1 MMNAKDADV
10 TKTSTGRD
18 DEILGIF
25 FDQSFVPQAFVD
37 ILLSNAAEH
46 GLSQAQTV
54 SSSLLSRLDY
64 YTKNLTRE
72 LESTV
77 RRLENLSGA
86 LPSAWAANIDVN
98 NEESGPLSRPNVGR
112 PSKMEYYLD
121 TLASAVRTIDSDMTK
136 IDGQLEEL
144 NHKYMGSE
152 KTAEKL
158 RKLELIKGR
167 LQKASQNFITIKSIL
182 DIAVI
187 SQDKK
192 LSDSQ
197 LTISISD
204 FKSSLKTLQDTI
216 SQSLIES
223 SNKESASEKNQELL
237 DKIDLFVDLKT
248 LFKDLEMFNPVF
260 TEFTEAIKGSAR
272 DYLSTKDLE
281 RDFII

>member
-1 MMNAKDADV
+1 MMNAKDANV
-10 TKTSTGRD
+10 TSTSSGRD

-77 RRLENLSGA
+77 RKLENLSGA
-86 LPSAWAANIDVN
+86 LPSAWAANVDVN
-98 NEESGPLSRPNVGR
+98 NEESGPLSKPNFGR

-121 TLASAVRTIDSDMTK
+121 TLASVVRTIDSDMTK

-144 NHKYMGSE
+144 NHKYMSSE

-158 RKLELIKGR
+158 RKLEVIKGR

-192 LSDSQ
+192 LSGSQ

-216 SQSLIES
+216 TQSLMES

-237 DKIDLFVDLKT
+237 DKIDLFVDLKP

-260 TEFTEAIKGSAR
+260 VEFAEAIKGSAR